1 MEDRLKRSNNFLIE
15 FSESKIDNSG
25 SKTVIKE
32 TEQKSP

>member
-1 MEDRLKRSNNFLIE
+1 MEDRLKRSNTFLTE
-15 FSESKIDNSG
+15 FSESKTGNNG